1 MSYYMIIAKDRN
13 GKEYTESTF
22 KAPSR
27 VCAQELAETYCQ
39 HADIYN
45 WILQE
50 EPFYEET
57 LEHLMSMCLGSTA
70 CLFKDY
76 LDGTIDD
83 YGNSVCPETY
93 LKWLEFKDEYGDV
106 VDLAM
111 AGLMEVLL

>member
-13 GKEYTESTF
+13 GKEYRETTF

-50 EPFYEET
+50 EPFYEKT
-57 LEHLMSMCLGSTA
+57 LEHLMSMWLGSVA
-70 CLFKDY
+70 CTFKDF

-83 YGNSVCPETY
+83 PDEAVCPETY
-93 LKWLEFKDEYGDV
+93 LKWLDFKDEYRDV
-106 VDLAM
+106 IDLPM
-111 AGLMEVLL
+111 AGLLEVLS